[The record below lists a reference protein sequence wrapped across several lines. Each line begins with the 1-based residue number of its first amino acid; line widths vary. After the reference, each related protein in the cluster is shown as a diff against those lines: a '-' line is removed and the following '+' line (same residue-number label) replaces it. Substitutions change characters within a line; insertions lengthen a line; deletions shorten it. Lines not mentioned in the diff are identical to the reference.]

1 MLRLTLFGQFSIQTA
16 TKKITEE
23 TLHAPRIF
31 RAIVYLFANR
41 NRRIALRDFSA
52 FLHEGSPAS
61 YAAGSDSLVKT
72 TIHRIRAQLKLLQDE
87 EPNLE
92 LIVQDGAIR
101 FSPELVITTD
111 TERFDE
117 VYQELS
123 EKGSTLIERDPDRA
137 LFLFQ
142 TLFSLYQGKYLSP
155 LANEEFT
162 ASLAKTYHNKYLS
175 FCEDYL
181 GLLYHMGKLDDVIR
195 MAGEGSSIDPYC
207 EIFHYFKIRALAEK
221 GETAIALSLYESVE
235 RLFDA
240 HFHIKPSSKLRKLR
254 ESLVLSEQAESAEE
268 ALDALRKQHRPN
280 EAVSSD
286 AFAALLH
293 FCKNA
298 TNGCLSFALLTV
310 DNHKRIDDIEQL
322 LKQVLTECEFFCR
335 FSKQQFA
342 LLMLPHHIDRL
353 KAYLEQ
359 KNIFATVENLGI

>member
-123 EKGSTLIERDPDRA
+123 EKGSTLIERVA
-137 LFLFQ
+137 
-142 TLFSLYQGKYLSP
+142 
-155 LANEEFT
+155 
-162 ASLAKTYHNKYLS
+162 
-175 FCEDYL
+175 
-181 GLLYHMGKLDDVIR
+181 
-195 MAGEGSSIDPYC
+195 
-207 EIFHYFKIRALAEK
+207 
-221 GETAIALSLYESVE
+221 
-235 RLFDA
+235 
-240 HFHIKPSSKLRKLR
+240 
-254 ESLVLSEQAESAEE
+254 
-268 ALDALRKQHRPN
+268 
-280 EAVSSD
+280 
-286 AFAALLH
+286 
-293 FCKNA
+293 
-298 TNGCLSFALLTV
+298 
-310 DNHKRIDDIEQL
+310 
-322 LKQVLTECEFFCR
+322 
-335 FSKQQFA
+335 
-342 LLMLPHHIDRL
+342 
-353 KAYLEQ
+353 
-359 KNIFATVENLGI
+359 